1 MNYQHSYLLTIQYL
15 GFRFHGWQKQPNLK
29 TVHFALDKTL
39 KFVLGSVRN
48 KTIGVGRTDAKVSS
62 ESYPVQLFIDESIDI
77 EPFIKSF
84 NKNSPADLQ
93 LLKVQK
99 IKDANFNIIQHEKVK
114 EYHYY
119 FSNEGKNHP
128 FCAAIMTGYQGLDV
142 DLMKEGAKLFKGTH
156 YFGTY
161 CSKPSKETI
170 LTRTIDSCEIVI
182 NDIYTANFF
191 PQKSYILKVKG
202 KGFLRYQI
210 RLMMG
215 ALVQLGKGEI
225 TLEEI
230 KESLIQ
236 TEEKKNLGT
245 IAPGSGLQLYSVEFS
260 NPDQFLQ

>member
-1 MNYQHSYLLTIQYL
+1 MNYQYSYLLTIQYL

-29 TVHFALDKTL
+29 TVHFAVDKTL
-39 KFVLGSVRN
+39 KFVLGKVRN
-48 KTIGVGRTDAKVSS
+48 KTIGVGRTDAKVSAV
-62 ESYPVQLFIDESIDI
+62 SYPVQLFVDEIIDI
-77 EPFIKSF
+77 EVFIESF

-99 IKDANFNIIQHEKVK
+99 IIDVKFNVIQHEKVK

-128 FCAAIMTGYQGLDV
+128 FCASIMTGYQDLDI
-142 DLMKEGAKLFKGTH
+142 DLMKEGAKLFEGTH

-161 CSKPSKETI
+161 CSKPSKETQ
-170 LTRTIDSCEIVI
+170 LTRTIDSCDITI
-182 NDIYTANFF
+182 NDIYTASFF
-191 PQKSYILKVKG
+191 PNESYILKVRG

-215 ALVQLGKGEI
+215 ALVQLGKEEI
-225 TLEEI
+225 TLDHI
-230 KESLIQ
+230 KDSLIEK
-236 TEEKKNLGT
+236 EEKQDLGT

-260 NPDQFLQ
+260 DSDQFLQ